1 MTPERE
7 RLVRAVE
14 YWQSNPLVHPLTCGV
29 DSTHTE
35 LVPGEARGMVILMCL
50 DCNYRQGIGT
60 NLRDLLLAA
69 YDAAHPEEAK

>member
-14 YWQSNPLVHPLTCGV
+14 
-29 DSTHTE
+29 
-35 LVPGEARGMVILMCL
+35 EAMS
-50 DCNYRQGIGT
+50 
-60 NLRDLLLAA
+60 NLRRVERWPDYSIAVCQAVKAEQRASDALAA